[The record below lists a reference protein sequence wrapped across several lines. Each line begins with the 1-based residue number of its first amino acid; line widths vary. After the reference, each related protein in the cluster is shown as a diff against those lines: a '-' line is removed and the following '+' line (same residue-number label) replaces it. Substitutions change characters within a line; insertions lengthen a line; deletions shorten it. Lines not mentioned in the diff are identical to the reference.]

1 MNVAIIGFGYWG
13 PNLVRNF
20 SSVADCKVKYVC
32 DFRAERLAVV
42 NKQYTSVTTT
52 NDFEAVLNDTEI
64 DAVVIAT
71 PVFTHFD
78 LAKKALLK
86 GKNVLIEKPMT
97 STSAEA
103 IELFELS
110 KKMGKLLM
118 VDHTFLYTGA
128 VQKMKQLINDGSM
141 ETLSISILLVLI

>member
-1 MNVAIIGFGYWG
+1 MKIAVIGFGYWG

-20 SSVADCKVKYVC
+20 NSVTDCKVEIVC

-42 NKQYTSVTTT
+42 SKQYPNIKTTS
-52 NDFEAVLNDTEI
+52 DLNDVFLNTDI

-78 LAKKALLK
+78 LAKKALEN

-97 STSAEA
+97 ATSAQAE
-103 IELFELS
+103 
-110 KKMGKLLM
+110 KY
-118 VDHTFLYTGA
+118 DPP
-128 VQKMKQLINDGSM
+128 
-141 ETLSISILLVLI
+141 